1 MRFIRPRLRK
11 PLLRGIALLGIAGAW
26 VIGSHT
32 WEPAI
37 VIAIVA
43 VGQTVYRYTW
53 AGEDTDE
60 SALQGSRADERQKQV
75 GLRARALSGSVAL
88 AAAYIDDKTAFGKYN
103 THCAGISQACRCK
116 TQQRQEGY
124 KSNLSHPMNFHSA
137 LPTSFVLRVSGKLMA
152 PCMSMEYSQL
162 CHSLQRR
169 RFPLAIQRCRFRPIK
184 THVHPEGPFGAVSQL
199 D

>member
-1 MRFIRPRLRK
+1 MMRFIRPRLRK
-11 PLLRGIALLGIAGAW
+11 PLLRGIALLGIACAW
-26 VIGSHT
+26 VIGSRT

-88 AAAYIDDKTAFGKYN
+88 AAAYIGVVITLAVKRADAWPFAALLAVTGFAYLLGLSSYGSGEPGPEDEVTAGHQ
-103 THCAGISQACRCK
+103 TRSP
-116 TQQRQEGY
+116 
-124 KSNLSHPMNFHSA
+124 LSS
-137 LPTSFVLRVSGKLMA
+137 
-152 PCMSMEYSQL
+152 
-162 CHSLQRR
+162 
-169 RFPLAIQRCRFRPIK
+169 
-184 THVHPEGPFGAVSQL
+184 
-199 D
+199 